1 MPCTYMENTQTCMHM
16 LTHNHIRSPVH
27 AHICTHRGTS
37 VQRTP
42 SILNPDPGLHA
53 VFTWKCST
61 TICGPSR
68 LLCTSSRLGLGK
80 RAASQMGRRRGRTT
94 SDGLP
99 CLRSQT
105 LRREGKRGREE
116 AALPGSHRNSR
127 DSHIPWKWSMV
138 RASSLTGRAEE
149 KRRSKEKGLPVW
161 EGDHNRSVLR
171 GELISLET

>member
-1 MPCTYMENTQTCMHM
+1 MGRMGGGEPH
-16 LTHNHIRSPVH
+16 
-27 AHICTHRGTS
+27 
-37 VQRTP
+37 
-42 SILNPDPGLHA
+42 
-53 VFTWKCST
+53 
-61 TICGPSR
+61 
-68 LLCTSSRLGLGK
+68 
-80 RAASQMGRRRGRTT
+80 QMGSHVYGAKR
-94 SDGLP
+94 
-99 CLRSQT
+99 CEE
-105 LRREGKRGREE
+105 REKRGREE